1 MLFHSRFCMCFIRV
15 AGMEDSSG
23 VAVLVPHSR
32 GQQDS
37 VFIPDRR
44 LHDAEDQQRQQQKQ
58 AADSLIQVIEKL
70 SKIVEKRPRRCTFSG
85 KKRPLMTCASVPIP
99 DSTGMVTS
107 CKRSREQRDDCPT
120 SSSTPGHAFEREPL
134 SVGTPTVTCYQCSVC
149 RFISPTLELLKE
161 HLLLHD
167 EQHSDLILMC
177 SECQFT
183 SNHQEEL
190 MTHIRLHLEEGNH
203 TRHIPDEQGIASA
216 RSIHQ
221 RLAVLKA
228 SNLESEM
235 SSTPKKWYSFEH
247 GRYRCLICNYECRQQ
262 RNLKTHAWKHASLVD
277 CSYPIFEDEADC
289 PGTVQSPSPHLVP
302 PGKEDN
308 IVVLAAT
315 GGKPQTIHGSSSLQL
330 ELCASPEVRCHEEK
344 EALKTVETKLPMNS
358 QVFSLKDSE
367 EPLGGGPGDTRSPNG
382 AGVGD

>member
-1 MLFHSRFCMCFIRV
+1 MLRTSNGSSKSRLPTLLFRSLR
-15 AGMEDSSG
+15 SSARSWKSG
-23 VAVLVPHSR
+23 
-32 GQQDS
+32 
-37 VFIPDRR
+37 PD
-44 LHDAEDQQRQQQKQ
+44 DA
-58 AADSLIQVIEKL
+58 
-70 SKIVEKRPRRCTFSG
+70 FSG
-85 KKRPLMTCASVPIP
+85 KKRPSMTCASVPIP

-190 MTHIRLHLEEGNH
+190 VTHVRLHLEEGNH

-216 RSIHQ
+216 RSVHQ

-277 CSYPIFEDEADC
+277 CSYPIFEDEQ
-289 PGTVQSPSPHLVP
+289 TVLVP
-302 PGKEDN
+302 YKAP
-308 IVVLAAT
+308 VLIWF
-315 GGKPQTIHGSSSLQL
+315 Q
-330 ELCASPEVRCHEEK
+330 
-344 EALKTVETKLPMNS
+344 
-358 QVFSLKDSE
+358 QVKRI
-367 EPLGGGPGDTRSPNG
+367 T
-382 AGVGD
+382 